1 MIYVRRVMSM
11 ALLGGRGE
19 APLGFMEKIK
29 IKEREKLYQILTLKM
44 KTISKCCTICVS
56 IYGPTIL
63 G

>member
-1 MIYVRRVMSM
+1 MSM